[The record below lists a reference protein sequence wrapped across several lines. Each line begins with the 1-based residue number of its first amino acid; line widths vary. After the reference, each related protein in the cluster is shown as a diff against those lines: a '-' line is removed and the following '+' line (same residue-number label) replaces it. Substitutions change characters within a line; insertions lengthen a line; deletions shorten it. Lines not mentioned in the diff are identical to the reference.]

1 NQEHVE
7 RQKVQLETLLGLEAD
22 FRRELIEHRSGPD
35 VYKDFI
41 VYICNE
47 RRNILAARPFFRERQ
62 GTFTSEIS
70 KHLKQ
75 GMFLSLYKFNFNI
88 QFVNFVIRRQKW
100 TSKRLGVRLNDLADK
115 IAKIRTEIVE
125 MNMPLAISRARVFW
139 SRTPKSHLTLMDLV
153 QIAAEGLMSGIDK
166 YVPEG
171 DIVSRRFRSVA
182 IGRMTGNFIEEYCVD
197 PATKILTTDMRW
209 VTAESLVVGDEIVG
223 FDEEIEKSAARRKWR
238 RSCVTKTGT
247 RDLPKLKIKT
257 DQATV
262 TVSHEHMFLCVGGE
276 GAVWG
281 DSLRA
286 RSESP
291 EQKGR
296 GHRWVRADRL
306 QPSDKILFL
315 CRTWEEGASHVH
327 GYLKGISDGE
337 ANISSDGVIAISQLP
352 GGVSDDIDKG
362 LEQLDFRYYRNGG
375 LKKGDVFN
383 WCVGGIADV
392 LRFLGEVRP
401 TRLLRKSDRAWV
413 GKSISRGPKLQ
424 TKHRPTYATIES
436 IESVGVGPVITL
448 GTSTGTL
455 VTEGLLS
462 HNSETAIHFYPCDK
476 RKIYRANKVMH
487 KHTGGVDFE
496 KLATHVN
503 TGIEGSHRTSAAELA
518 GLMAASSVVS
528 ADRTLSTADPDA
540 PEPVSRFA
548 APESCQ
554 PDKQVENHD
563 AQMALIAAVA
573 KLTVF
578 EQKLLRLKGI
588 RF

>member
-1 NQEHVE
+1 MSNGKNPDDHFRTFASWLELEIAKYGESNQEHVE

-171 DIVSRRFRSVA
+171 EVVSRRFRSVA
-182 IGRMTGNFIEEYCVD
+182 IGRMTGNFIEEY
-197 PATKILTTDMRW
+197 
-209 VTAESLVVGDEIVG
+209 
-223 FDEEIEKSAARRKWR
+223 
-238 RSCVTKTGT
+238 
-247 RDLPKLKIKT
+247 
-257 DQATV
+257 
-262 TVSHEHMFLCVGGE
+262 
-276 GAVWG
+276 
-281 DSLRA
+281 
-286 RSESP
+286 
-291 EQKGR
+291 
-296 GHRWVRADRL
+296 
-306 QPSDKILFL
+306 
-315 CRTWEEGASHVH
+315 
-327 GYLKGISDGE
+327 
-337 ANISSDGVIAISQLP
+337 
-352 GGVSDDIDKG
+352 
-362 LEQLDFRYYRNGG
+362 
-375 LKKGDVFN
+375 
-383 WCVGGIADV
+383 
-392 LRFLGEVRP
+392 
-401 TRLLRKSDRAWV
+401 
-413 GKSISRGPKLQ
+413 
-424 TKHRPTYATIES
+424 
-436 IESVGVGPVITL
+436 
-448 GTSTGTL
+448 
-455 VTEGLLS
+455 
-462 HNSETAIHFYPCDK
+462 SETAIHFYPCDK

-487 KHTGGVDFE
+487 KHSGGVDFE